1 MFDRVLNA
9 TLESVKN
16 ISAAFKG
23 QRYQSTNLPL
33 KVIDLY
39 DIPKD
44 IQFYVMELNKVD
56 KTSFLFSMYRLP
68 ARKCKFLLRQTI
80 SRRI

>member
-23 QRYQSTNLPL
+23 QRYQSTNFPL

-39 DIPKD
+39 DILKD
-44 IQFYVMELNKVD
+44 IQFYVMELNKANKISV
-56 KTSFLFSMYRLP
+56 LFSMYRLP

>member
-1 MFDRVLNA
+1 MFDRVLNV
-9 TLESVKN
+9 TLESVKY

-39 DIPKD
+39 DIPKVS
-44 IQFYVMELNKVD
+44 QFYVMELNKAD
-56 KTSFLFSMYRLP
+56 KISFLFSMYRLP

>member
-16 ISAAFKG
+16 VSAAFKG

-39 DIPKD
+39 DIPED
-44 IQFYVMELNKVD
+44 IQFYVMELNKAD
-56 KTSFLFSMYRLP
+56 KISFLFSMYRLP